1 MAGFKKNFFKSLF
14 LCGFLICIYP
24 LFSNFYEGYM
34 QKEAIQT
41 YHQTVQSSSEDQLQ
55 QQLQQA
61 EAYNKLLFQT
71 QNAYVGTLD
80 DLLSEEGYMST
91 LNMNQTGIMGSIE
104 IPKIQVSL
112 PIYHTTQD
120 DVLSIGVGHLPSSSL
135 PVGGNNTHCVLSGHR
150 GLASSKLFTRLDE
163 LVIGDLFYI
172 SVCNQTLAYQV
183 VDIQVIDPMDVSR
196 LLIKPDQDLVSLVTC
211 TPYGINTHRLVV
223 SAKRVPYEKK
233 LKEEIHPA
241 MPSLRESLFL
251 LLPFLFATAFIF
263 CEFLKKRKE
272 RKLYE

>member
-1 MAGFKKNFFKSLF
+1 MAVFKKNFFKGLF

-24 LFSNFYEGYM
+24 LFSSFYEGYM

-196 LLIKPDQDLVSLVTC
+196 LSIKPDQDLVSLVTC